1 MRCDIGAR
9 SAPYS
14 ERGTYLCL
22 LRNKVVKAVPKLRA
36 LTGDIT
42 PSTNKCAYHY
52 GSCTKLLQRFET
64 CCTWACCNV
73 LQAKCATMYARVDAR
88 KRLRSVLDLCRLRN
102 KYVKVVRKVRAL
114 TGDITL
120 STINCP
126 YNYGSCTKSLQRIE
140 TCRTSA
146 CCNVLQGTCATMY
159 AKVAARKILGSVIT
173 CNTL

>member
-22 LRNKVVKAVPKLRA
+22 LRNKLVKAVPKLRA

-64 CCTWACCNV
+64 CCTGACCNV
-73 LQAKCATMYARVDAR
+73 LQAKCTTMYARVDAR
-88 KRLRSVLDLCRLRN
+88 KRLREVLDLCRLRN
-102 KYVKVVRKVRAL
+102 MYVKLVRKVRAL

-126 YNYGSCTKSLQRIE
+126 YNSGSCTKSLQRIE
-140 TCRTSA
+140 TCCTSA
-146 CCNVLQGTCATMY
+146 CCNVLQGKCATMY
-159 AKVAARKILGSVIT
+159 AKVAARKIRGSVIT